1 MKADIRVTQENGFS
15 LIELLVSL
23 AILVPLMGA
32 VVTLFSDGVNQHSAE
47 QSSSAMNQEARCGLE
62 MMTLEV
68 AQAGSH
74 RDASTTTTSAITAS
88 ASTQSPS
95 LASSSGF
102 TVGDYVDIDTG
113 TNKETV
119 QVTAVGSNSISA
131 IFRTAHASGVPVR
144 LFALPYLTGVIPP
157 AGLGANS
164 SATTTRLKFFG
175 DVNADG
181 TLYYLEYDY
190 DSANAQITRS
200 MTPIT
205 QGSKNAAQPLVG
217 NIKPNSVQF
226 TLYTDSQSVVT
237 SVSLTLTALNTVKSG
252 SQYQETALSSRT
264 VIPSAVAASTLFSEI
279 QQYGGVNRLPPTPS
293 HVTTWSS
300 Q

>member
-1 MKADIRVTQENGFS
+1 MA
-15 LIELLVSL
+15 
-23 AILVPLMGA
+23 A

-47 QSSSAMNQEARCGLE
+47 QSSAAMNQEARCALE

-74 RDASTTTTSAITAS
+74 RDANTTTTSSVSTPTAS
-88 ASTQSPS
+88 AQSVS

-102 TVGDYVDIDTG
+102 TIGDFVDIDTG
-113 TNKETV
+113 TSRETV
-119 QVTAVGSNSISA
+119 EVTAVDSNSISA
-131 IFRTAHASGVPVR
+131 IFRIPHGNGVPVR

-164 SATTTRLKFFG
+164 SATTTRLRFFG
-175 DVNADG
+175 DVNGDG
-181 TLYYLEYDY
+181 KLYYVEYDY
-190 DSANAQITRS
+190 NSTNAQITRS

-205 QGSKNAAQPLVG
+205 QATKNAAQPLVG

-226 TLYTDSQSVVT
+226 TLYTDSMSVVT
-237 SVSLTLTALNTVKSG
+237 SVSVTLTAVNTVRSG
-252 SQYQETALSSRT
+252 TKYQETALSSRT
-264 VIPSAVAASTLFSEI
+264 VIPSAGAASTLKYEVET
-279 QQYGGVNRLPPTPS
+279 YGGINRLPPTPS